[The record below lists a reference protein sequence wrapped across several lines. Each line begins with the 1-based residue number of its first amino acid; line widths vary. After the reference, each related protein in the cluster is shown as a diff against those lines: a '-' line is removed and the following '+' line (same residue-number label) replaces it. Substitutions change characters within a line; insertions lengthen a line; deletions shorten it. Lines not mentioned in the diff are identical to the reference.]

1 MAHRCEYKVNIE
13 IDKDKLKATY
23 IALWKNKSL
32 DVLQHTLFINGA
44 EEIKGRDNLRFAVLG
59 GWFVAFPNEKETM
72 RYYSYTGKVELE
84 PYEEWKKMPS
94 LYYEEDSE
102 TDLIEQ
108 LKNIYPE
115 YKYLLQKLANNGI
128 KGYMNLYKYLQLAYK
143 YPSKISQMEWLIEN
157 KQENIITENNLKKGL
172 KPEIINY
179 IKEHKEIDH
188 LYIKAVELA
197 IKTNAKYWDCYDA
210 VCYFLGD
217 LKLREYLDK
226 QNTNV
231 WYYRDYK
238 KMCLKLKKN
247 WDDPY
252 WRYPKNLFKAH
263 DKLMK
268 EIEALKKLEAKE
280 RLKKIADKILSKKKY
295 STKHNLVSDNLEFYF
310 PYDLEDIKNQA
321 KVLHQCLI
329 TCDYHIKYANS
340 EKILVFIK
348 RNNKPYATAEIT
360 KDKQVKQF
368 YLNEK
373 NRDKCNPS
381 ELLKAK
387 LNLFLNS
394 LPKTITI

>member
-1 MAHRCEYKVNIE
+1 MAHKCDYKVEFE
-13 IDKDKLKATY
+13 IHFDRIIATY
-23 IALWKNKSL
+23 TAYWKNKSL
-32 DVLQHTLFINGA
+32 DILKHTLYLCGVEFIKARN
-44 EEIKGRDNLRFAVLG
+44 NLRYVSVG

-72 RYYSYTGKVELE
+72 LYYSYSGKVELGE
-84 PYEEWKKMPS
+84 YEIWNKMPS
-94 LYYEEDSE
+94 LYYDDDES
-102 TDLIEQ
+102 LIKR
-108 LKNIYPE
+108 LKEAMPE
-115 YKYLLQKLANNGI
+115 YKYLIQKLANNNI
-128 KGYMNLYKYLQLAYK
+128 KDYIRIYKYLQLAEK
-143 YPSKISQMEWLIEN
+143 YPDKLSQIEWLVEN
-157 KQENIITENNLKKGL
+157 KQENLITENNLKKGF
-172 KPEIINY
+172 KPEIIAY
-179 IKEHKEIDH
+179 IKEHRQIDH

-197 IKTNAKYWDCYDA
+197 IKTKAKYWDCHDA

-217 LKLREYLDK
+217 LKLQPYLEE

-231 WYYRDYK
+231 VYYKDYK
-238 KMCLKLKKN
+238 NMCLKLKKN
-247 WDDPY
+247 WNDPY

-263 DKLMK
+263 DKAMK
-268 EIEALKKLEAKE
+268 EIKAMQELEAKE

-295 STKHNLVSDNLEFYF
+295 STKHNLVIDNLEFYF

-373 NRDKCNPS
+373 KRDKCKPNNTLR
-381 ELLKAK
+381 EK
-387 LNLFLNS
+387 LNMFLGT